1 MLKSLHT
8 VFYVICPILFIFFS
22 CKAYEDVAIPNND
35 REFAIPLI
43 NTENTIRKM
52 LENLDDSSFI
62 TVAEDGFMTLNY
74 KGDVATRSSS
84 DLLSF
89 FSNVTL
95 PVLDTIFPLPL
106 TLPAGVDLDFAIL
119 KSGTLKT
126 VVYDSS
132 IDELISVH
140 LWIEEF
146 TKDGVPYQK
155 DFQVFPGGIYVGA
168 EEDITGYKLS
178 PTNDSVIVRYTAI
191 RPNGEHIAFSG
202 AIPFGIVAQNMA
214 TSYAEGIL
222 GTQLFEFPADT
233 IEIDFFDTWTVGQVN
248 FSDPRITIYVDNSF
262 GIPVGATVQRCNI
275 ITQDGEILPL
285 ESPYV
290 DNGFDFPYPSLD
302 EVGQT
307 KSLVFYFN
315 KDNSNIEDIIS
326 QTPKALDY
334 DLDGVSYP
342 GTSQEVIGFLTDS
355 SQINVRVEVEIPLE
369 GSISGF
375 GVTDTLEF
383 DPDLAFGTIEGLK
396 AAELKLVTENG
407 MPLDVVVQVY
417 LANEQGI
424 VLDSLFEADQLLLV
438 SAPIDDNG
446 IPTGRS
452 EQITFATLDQES
464 VDILRH
470 THKIL
475 IRTAFSSTFA
485 GSIPV
490 RVYADQGVSLKIGMR
505 FIVE

>member
-1 MLKSLHT
+1 MIKSLHR
-8 VFYVICPILFIFFS
+8 VFYVICPVLFIFFG
-22 CKAYEDVAIPNND
+22 CKAYEDIAIPNND
-35 REFAIPLI
+35 REFAIPLV
-43 NTENTIRKM
+43 NTENTIQKM

-74 KGDVATRSSS
+74 KGDVATRKSA
-84 DLLSF
+84 DLFVF
-89 FSNVTL
+89 FQDVLL
-95 PVLDTIFPLPL
+95 PVLDTIFPLPIQL
-106 TLPAGVDLDFAIL
+106 PEGVTLDYAIL

-126 VVYDSS
+126 GVYNPAQT
-132 IDELISVH
+132 ELVNVH
-140 LWIEEF
+140 LWIDEF
-146 TKDGVPYQK
+146 TLDGVPYQK

-168 EEDITGYKLS
+168 DEDITGYKLA
-178 PTNDSVIVRYTAI
+178 PTDDSVTVRYTAVL
-191 RPNGEHIAFSG
+191 PNGEHTVLNG
-202 AIPFGIVAQNMA
+202 LGILAKTMVA
-214 TSYAEGIL
+214 SYAEGIL

-275 ITQDGEILPL
+275 ITQDGDILPL
-285 ESPYV
+285 ESAYV

-307 KSLVFYFN
+307 KSLVFYFD

-342 GTSQEVIGFLTDS
+342 GTSQEVVGFLTDS
-355 SQINVRVEVEIPLE
+355 SEINVRVEVEIPLE

-375 GVTDTLEF
+375 AVTDTLDF
-383 DPDLAFGTIEGLK
+383 DPDLVFGSVEGLK

-407 MPLDVVVQVY
+407 MPLDVKVQVY
-417 LANEQGI
+417 LANAEGL
-424 VLDSLFEADQLLLV
+424 VLDSLFESDQLLLA

-452 EQITFATLDQES
+452 EQITFATLDQAG
-464 VDILRH
+464 VDNLRN

-485 GSIPV
+485 GLVPV
-490 RVYADQGVSLKIGMR
+490 RIYADQGVSLKIGMR
-505 FIVE
+505 FTVE